1 MHLGLLLPDSQD
13 GIDLGLE
20 YFCDMTTRGM
30 VRDACDAPTLS
41 ATPRLVS
48 HDESCESDLAP
59 LSGTRVKAN
68 LLHDLLVTRQKE
80 ALVRARANAA
90 LELTSGSATAVDA
103 ANFLTSS
110 SCLNEARASA
120 VAEYEERRR
129 QDISRRNER
138 QLNQLA
144 GELAKLLDTA
154 FFAFGGLKNGSPEL
168 LGPAQELLD
177 RSLRHLRERI
187 DQALYGVRT
196 QQMPPFAR
204 PAS

>member
-30 VRDACDAPTLS
+30 VRDA
-41 ATPRLVS
+41 
-48 HDESCESDLAP
+48 
-59 LSGTRVKAN
+59 SGNRVKAN
-68 LLHDLLVTRQKE
+68 LLHDLLVTRQQE

-90 LELTSGSATAVDA
+90 LELTSECATPVDA

-129 QDISRRNER
+129 QDISRRDER

-154 FFAFGGLKNGSPEL
+154 FFAFGGLKNGGPEL
-168 LGPAQELLD
+168 RGPAQELLD
-177 RSLRHLRERI
+177 RSLRQLRERI